1 MTLILLLHVPVS
13 RCFHLV
19 WLSQGRA
26 LDNLKVFPNTAIYLL
41 NFLKFITIFL
51 LEIILFEFFPEEIII
66 HKYHSLRLRNRL
78 RFQLNSIWKR
88 HRFSFEQVETK
99 IYGILWNFF
108 SQWNVLQIAKQIS
121 WGNPPYKMTSANLN
135 FLFLFHFSIHSTIIS
150 PILFEDWILSGIK
163 TISDPRWHLITETRP
178 VPESP
183 GATEN

>member
-1 MTLILLLHVPVS
+1 MTLILLLHMPVS

-51 LEIILFEFFPEEIII
+51 SEILLFAVFPEEIII
-66 HKYHSLRLRNRL
+66 HKYHSLILRNRL

-150 PILFEDWILSGIK
+150 PSCLKIEF
-163 TISDPRWHLITETRP
+163 
-178 VPESP
+178 
-183 GATEN
+183 